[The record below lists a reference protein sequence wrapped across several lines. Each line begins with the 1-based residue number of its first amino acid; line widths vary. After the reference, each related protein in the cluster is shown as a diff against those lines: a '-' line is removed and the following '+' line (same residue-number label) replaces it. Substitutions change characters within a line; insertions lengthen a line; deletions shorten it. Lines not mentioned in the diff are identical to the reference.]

1 MRKFTL
7 VWARRWLI
15 NPIESMNKDVEDFTL
30 ALEDLSYHDE
40 LSFHTTLFLLILSLN
55 QNILIILKFLN

>member
-1 MRKFTL
+1 
-7 VWARRWLI
+7 
-15 NPIESMNKDVEDFTL
+15 MNKDVEDFTL
-30 ALEDLSYHDE
+30 ALEDLSHHDE